1 MLRWCSQLCCG
12 GALTPPLI
20 GFTRDGAF
28 IRIPVRCRLMVNDID
43 YASGLAQMVMI
54 DWRQDRLRM
63 DLVRIR
69 TTQKRGEFDVIDF

>member
-1 MLRWCSQLCCG
+1 
-12 GALTPPLI
+12 
-20 GFTRDGAF
+20 
-28 IRIPVRCRLMVNDID
+28 MVNDID